1 MCNRA
6 IFLHRIKK
14 YMPQDKNT
22 RVRHL
27 ILDSLFRNKELTIDE
42 LLDKVNE
49 QLNLKCL
56 SSISLRTLRNDINIF
71 ESDYNA
77 DFAVG
82 IKSGKKRIF
91 CYADRNFYAFKSRE
105 LSDNEKKII
114 KSGISIIE
122 QIESLPGNISFE
134 KIKLDLCELANYT
147 PGSNPVV
154 YYEGN
159 PYLHG
164 LDTWWKTLYEAIKS
178 KTVLNI
184 HYKDF
189 ANEEFFFIVS
199 PYALKEYNH
208 RWFLICWNHKKRTRY
223 YNIALDRI
231 HDITPCSTEPFI
243 ENVSDIE
250 EYYEQAVGVTIL
262 DGQPIEK
269 VVFIVSGLTAK
280 YIDTKPIHPLA
291 RHRWLPDGTLQVTLN
306 VVINYELE
314 HLLLS
319 YADNIRIISPQSLI
333 DKHKAILRQ
342 ALAKYD

>member
-1 MCNRA
+1 M
-6 IFLHRIKK
+6 
-14 YMPQDKNT
+14 
-22 RVRHL
+22 
-27 ILDSLFRNKELTIDE
+27 
-42 LLDKVNE
+42 
-49 QLNLKCL
+49 
-56 SSISLRTLRNDINIF
+56 
-71 ESDYNA
+71 
-77 DFAVG
+77 
-82 IKSGKKRIF
+82 
-91 CYADRNFYAFKSRE
+91 
-105 LSDNEKKII
+105 
-114 KSGISIIE
+114 
-122 QIESLPGNISFE
+122 
-134 KIKLDLCELANYT
+134 DLCELANYT

-189 ANEEFFFIVS
+189 ANEEFFFLVS

-269 VVFIVSGLTAK
+269 VVFIVGGLTAK

-319 YADNIRIISPQSLI
+319 YAGNIRIIAPQSLI